1 MNNFFKFLIVLAVVV
16 LFYQVSAYLFSNQG
30 EAGGPASR
38 QGGLTTIRLSDIK
51 NSPTRPLLRGV
62 ANQEAK
68 SAVFVPLLIYE
79 IQVGTEIN
87 SKDEFIKLYNPN
99 PQLVN
104 LDGWSLKKKT
114 KSGSEYNLVSS
125 RKFKGK
131 IISGGYF
138 LIAHKEYQGNQAPD
152 LLYSANSNH
161 LAYSNNS
168 VLLYNENGKFVDKF
182 SYTKIEKGQIL
193 KR

>member
-1 MNNFFKFLIVLAVVV
+1 MNNLFKFLIVLVAVV
-16 LFYQVSAYLFSNQG
+16 LFYQTSAYLFANQG
-30 EAGGPASR
+30 EA
-38 QGGLTTIRLSDIK
+38 GGLTTIRLSDIK
-51 NSPTRPLLRGV
+51 NSPTRLPLRGMSG
-62 ANQEAK
+62 QETKA
-68 SAVFVPLLIYE
+68 AVFIPLLIYE
-79 IQVGTEIN
+79 IQVGSEIS
-87 SKDEFIKLYNPN
+87 SKDEFVKLYNPN

-138 LIAHKEYQGNQAPD
+138 LIAHKEYRGNQAPD

-168 VLLYNENGKFVDKF
+168 VLLYNESGKFVDKF
-182 SYTKIEKGQIL
+182 SYTKIKKGQIL
-193 KR
+193 KRFHLTFK